1 MQWRGLGQCM
11 KKEKKARKVI
21 YVDQDFLDSLDRHVI
36 SFREKPLDILKRI
49 LKEYEKLKKEKEENP
64 KG

>member
-1 MQWRGLGQCM
+1 M

>member
-1 MQWRGLGQCM
+1 M

-21 YVDQDFLDSLDRHVI
+21 YVDQDFLDSLDRYVI